1 MDNESRDR
9 LLRPGWELAPL
20 DQKVQAL
27 SEIANRIGPDHRTS
41 SPAPVPLP
49 YTLRNLATA
58 ARGVSRARGGGATT
72 LPGKVALE
80 NAPRALRLL
89 ARRLPEGCIVVSG
102 TNGKTTTAS
111 MIAAVLDSVGLGVV
125 HNRAGSN
132 GAWGVATALLERE
145 GEIGVFEVDEAWLP
159 IVAMELC
166 PRVLVLGNLFRDR
179 LDGYGELDSLA
190 TAWRSMLREE
200 DRATLVL
207 NADDAVVA
215 DLGSD
220 RHRRGR
226 PPPLYFGVEDR
237 AQGIAGTEQALDSIH
252 CPVCEEPLHFETRML
267 SHLGHYRC
275 EGCGNQRPTPALSAT
290 AIGFDGATGSS
301 FSIEAEAGKLE
312 LDLRLPGLYNVYNAL
327 AAASALRAIGI
338 EDTSIPPALNAFAPV
353 FGRGERIR
361 VGATTLVILLMKN
374 PAGATELL
382 RTLSRDPSPR
392 LDLLI
397 ALNDGFSDGRD
408 VSWIWDADF
417 ELLGDRVG
425 DVICSGRRGAELA
438 LRLKYAGWPVSRIS
452 VETHLGSAL
461 DRGLQKAPGGWSCFR
476 PTQHCSS
483 FISSLSVAVWSLP
496 TGLSRRRR
504 QTQTGGR
511 AWCGR
516 QPFGS

>member
-1 MDNESRDR
+1 MDNEGRDR
-9 LLRPGWELAPL
+9 LLRPAWELSPF

-27 SEIANRIGPDHRTS
+27 SEIANLIGPDSRAS
-41 SPAPVPLP
+41 SPPIALP

-58 ARGVSRARGGGATT
+58 ARGVSWARGGGATT
-72 LPGKVALE
+72 LPGKLVLQ
-80 NAPRALRLL
+80 NAPRTLRLL

-111 MIAAVLDSVGLGVV
+111 MIAAVLGSVGLEVV

-145 GEIGVFEVDEAWLP
+145 GEIGVFEVDEAWLA
-159 IVAMELC
+159 IVVMELS

-179 LDGYGELDSLA
+179 LDGYGELNSLA
-190 TAWRSMLREE
+190 DAWRLMLREE

-215 DLGSD
+215 NLGFE
-220 RHRRGR
+220 RHRRGQ

-275 EGCGNQRPTPALSAT
+275 QACGNRRPAPALSAT
-290 AIGFDGATGSS
+290 AIRFDGSAGSS
-301 FSIEAEAGKLE
+301 FTIEAEAGKLD

-327 AAASALRAIGI
+327 AATSALGAIGV
-338 EDTSIPPALNAFAPV
+338 ERASISPALNAFVPV

-361 VGATTLVILLMKN
+361 VGTTTLVILLMKN

-392 LDLLI
+392 LNLLM
-397 ALNDGFSDGRD
+397 ALNDEPSDGRD

-417 ELLGDRVG
+417 ELLGGRIG
-425 DVICSGRRGAELA
+425 EVICSGRRGAELA
-438 LRLKYAGWPVSRIS
+438 LRLKYAGWPCSNIR
-452 VETHLGSAL
+452 VEDRLASAL
-461 DRGLQKAPGGWSCFR
+461 DLSLRGEPEHLVLLPTYSALLELHLELERRGLVGPYWA
-476 PTQHCSS
+476 
-483 FISSLSVAVWSLP
+483 
-496 TGLSRRRR
+496 
-504 QTQTGGR
+504 
-511 AWCGR
+511 
-516 QPFGS
+516 